1 VTEYPKFRD
10 DTRAPNPLPPPKSC
24 DCQLH
29 VFGDPQRYPLR
40 TGGAYV
46 PPKEATFEAAQRMHR
61 ALGIERGV
69 VVQSTVHGT
78 NHSILLDALR
88 GQPNYRG
95 IAIVDDSVSD
105 RELQRMHDAGV
116 RGARFNFW
124 KMLNIAP
131 TPAVFERSIDRI
143 TQFGWHAKIHAV
155 GTEWI
160 ELRDLLKKV
169 KIPIVVD
176 HMGHVH
182 SEDGLDHPAF
192 LLILDLLRNEN
203 WWVLLSS
210 GDRNSATGHPWDDM
224 VPFGQKLVTAAPDR
238 AIWCSDWPHVRYEKP
253 KMPDDAE
260 ILELLYR
267 FAPDPVLRRKILVDN
282 PARLFGF

>member
-1 VTEYPKFRD
+1 MTEYPKFRD

-24 DCQLH
+24 DCQVH

-155 GTEWI
+155 GAEWV
-160 ELRDLLKKV
+160 ELRNLLKKV

-224 VPFGQKLVTAAPDR
+224 VPFGQKLVTLAPDR
-238 AIWCSDWPHVRYEKP
+238 AI
-253 KMPDDAE
+253 
-260 ILELLYR
+260 
-267 FAPDPVLRRKILVDN
+267 
-282 PARLFGF
+282 